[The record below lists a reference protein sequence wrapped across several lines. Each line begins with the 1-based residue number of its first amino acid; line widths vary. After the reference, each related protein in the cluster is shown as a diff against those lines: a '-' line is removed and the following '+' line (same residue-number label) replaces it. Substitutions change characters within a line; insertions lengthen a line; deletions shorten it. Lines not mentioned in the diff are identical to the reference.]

1 MKACQGKGQSQ
12 GTDTNKSCAAG
23 VAVGAG
29 GTAGEMAEDVS
40 RTGEEWDRRG
50 HSMMSEGEEA
60 LPPRGEDPSLSG

>member
-12 GTDTNKSCAAG
+12 GTDTNMSGAAG
-23 VAVGAG
+23 VGAG